1 MELLIELI
9 VEFIFEGLVEGTL
22 EGMESKKVSMPLRI
36 LAAVVLFAL
45 LIAVGVVFVFL
56 GMTNDNPVF
65 RILLGVVFVGLLG
78 GLSWKVG
85 KVFKKRR
92 QE

>member
-9 VEFIFEGLVEGTL
+9 VEFIFEGLVEGAL
-22 EGMESKKVSMPLRI
+22 GGMESKKVPMPLRI

-45 LIAVGVVFVFL
+45 LIGVGVIFVLL
-56 GMTNDNPVF
+56 GLTNGSVIF
-65 RILLGVVFVGLLG
+65 RILLGAVFAGLLG
-78 GLSWKVG
+78 GLTWKVC

-92 QE
+92 Q